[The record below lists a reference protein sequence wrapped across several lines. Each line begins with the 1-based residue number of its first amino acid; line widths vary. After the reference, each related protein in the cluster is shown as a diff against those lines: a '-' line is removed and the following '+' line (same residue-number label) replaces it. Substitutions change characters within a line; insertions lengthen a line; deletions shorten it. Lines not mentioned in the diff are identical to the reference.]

1 MGRADQHILD
11 AGALWQRGDEQDS
24 GGDILRLE
32 HLTPFLSARWQGTP
46 VEDWCGSLARRDGSG
61 ADIVLALLEVGRL
74 SQREDG
80 RLGGAVVRAAQQTGP
95 FGGDRCDVDDRAFAL
110 PL

>member
-32 HLTPFLSARWQGTP
+32 HLTPLLSARWHGTP
-46 VEDWCGSLARRDGSG
+46 V
-61 ADIVLALLEVGRL
+61 V
-74 SQREDG
+74 SQPF
-80 RLGGAVVRAAQQTGP
+80 RAANCSIRLIV
-95 FGGDRCDVDDRAFAL
+95 RCEQSR
-110 PL
+110 